1 MLTQPCNSLPSGQ
14 HIIVTDMTS
23 AFCQIP
29 LAKESIIRST
39 AVLLLLFKEYESTF
53 VPLFASLESALQE
66 VTCHVLGPLPQDGSM
81 AKIADDLYC
90 GGENTSRA
98 IL

>member
-1 MLTQPCNSLPSGQ
+1 M
-14 HIIVTDMTS
+14 I
-23 AFCQIP
+23 
-29 LAKESIIRST
+29 
-39 AVLLLLFKEYESTF
+39 ESTF
-53 VPLFASLESALQE
+53 VPLFPGLESALEE
-66 VTCHVLGPLPQDGSM
+66 VNCHVLGPLPQDGSM